1 MFKRY
6 PYTIGLLL
14 VVSII
19 CCLAWLLTHDAC
31 MHPLGNGLAAWWAF
45 VNAPLFPRGPRRRG
59 GRRGMNFDAL
69 VWQQWVILGYALLEH
84 FILIGTLRETKA
96 KPGAV
101 MYQLLRLVILC
112 ALVLTI

>member
-6 PYTIGLLL
+6 PYTIGLMAAISFIVC
-14 VVSII
+14 VV
-19 CCLAWLLTHDAC
+19 WLFTHDAC
-31 MHPLGNGLAAWWAF
+31 GSSVWQWVGR
-45 VNAPLFPRGPRRRG
+45 VVGVRRRADPVHRHRRG
-59 GRRGMNFDAL
+59 AGRRTVSGI

-84 FILIGTLRETKA
+84 FILIGALRETKA

-101 MYQLLRLVILC
+101 MYQFLRLVILC

>member
-14 VVSII
+14 VVSIV

-45 VNAPLFPRGPRRRG
+45 VNAPLFLIGLIEGG
-59 GRRGMNFDAL
+59 GRRIGMSL
-69 VWQQWVILGYALLEH
+69 CWQQIT
-84 FILIGTLRETKA
+84 FC
-96 KPGAV
+96 AV
-101 MYQLLRLVILC
+101 
-112 ALVLTI
+112 ALVLVLANVGTAQKRREKPSTTVSSVCMWVALCLLVLSI

>member
-6 PYTIGLLL
+6 PYTIGLLTVISF
-14 VVSII
+14 VV
-19 CCLAWLLTHDAC
+19 CVGWLFTHDAC
-31 MHPLGNGLAAWWAF
+31 MHPIGNGLAAFWAF
-45 VNAPLFPRGPRRRG
+45 VECPVVFV
-59 GRRGMNFDAL
+59 AL

-96 KPGAV
+96 KPGALV
-101 MYQLLRLVILC
+101 YQSLRLVILC

>member
-1 MFKRY
+1 MRTSSSSSPTARTRSSRPNKAADMFKRY

-45 VNAPLFPRGPRRRG
+45 VNAPLFLVGLVEEAG
-59 GRRGMNFDAL
+59 G
-69 VWQQWVILGYALLEH
+69 E
-84 FILIGTLRETKA
+84 E
-96 KPGAV
+96 
-101 MYQLLRLVILC
+101 
-112 ALVLTI
+112 